1 MVLEYEGLVKRFG
14 AITALDGVSFT
25 AVQLRRTM
33 LPSLVALGL
42 LLDIGVPLVLLD
54 VAPTFAWAWTAVVLV
69 GAVAGA
75 GGQLA
80 VELEHYHLRLAPL
93 RPLPALLWLSAIPA
107 VHRVVSTELAWLP
120 VLFAP
125 RVTTGIWATG
135 VVLIPCLILLAEAT
149 GSAAVVATDGWH
161 TRIGLKLAFA
171 ALGVLPAAAVWI
183 AAMAL
188 GWSPPV
194 VAPVVAAALLVSA
207 ALYFDRAAH
216 RIRPPR
222 TSFMLPV
229 TR

>member
-1 MVLEYEGLVKRFG
+1 VVLEYEGLVKRFG

-171 ALGVLPAAAVWI
+171 ALGVLPAAAVGSRRWR
-183 AAMAL
+183 
-188 GWSPPV
+188 
-194 VAPVVAAALLVSA
+194 SA
-207 ALYFDRAAH
+207 GLR
-216 RIRPPR
+216 RSSRRSSQRRCSCPPR
-222 TSFMLPV
+222 CTSTAPPIASGRPGHPSCFQ
-229 TR
+229 